1 MTMSKSLSNK
11 KTRILGKIDSLPSFS
26 EKLEYL
32 NSCFLLAR
40 SEAEEIM
47 ISDMI
52 KTLKFF
58 GC

>member
-1 MTMSKSLSNK
+1 MAMSKSLSNK
-11 KTRILGKIDSLPSFS
+11 KDRMLGKIDSLSFFS

-32 NSCFLLAR
+32 NSCFLRAK
-40 SEAEEIM
+40 SEAEETM